1 MGMLSQS
8 DKSKSIEDV
17 SELRQ
22 RITKLEARE
31 KELLAAVETLHLQQE
46 KYSNLLDESSD
57 PIFSF
62 APDGTYRYVNRAFA
76 EGVGKKAEEILDKK
90 LWDIFPQEEADKRF
104 AAVKW
109 VFEYGETRVIEVKV
123 PREGGDHYYITTIK
137 PVFAS
142 DSKVE
147 MVVCIS
153 KDITDRKRMEEE
165 LRFLSSSDML
175 TGLCNRNF
183 FEKEMERLQ
192 HSQLF
197 PISIIIIDM
206 DKLKAVNDR
215 YGHSVGDDLIKKVAQ
230 ILTQSFR
237 MEDIIAR
244 LGGDEFA
251 VLLAGVD
258 EKVAAL
264 AVKRLRENLEKN
276 KDSMLVLSIGVA
288 TGEVGASLD
297 EVMRLADD
305 RMYLDKD
312 VHRKN
317 K

>member
-1 MGMLSQS
+1 MGMLSQN
-8 DKSKSIEDV
+8 DKSKRIEDV

-22 RITKLEARE
+22 RITELEARE

-62 APDGTYRYVNRAFA
+62 APDGTYRYANWAFA
-76 EGVGKKAEEILDKK
+76 EGVGKKVEEILDKK

-109 VFEYGETRVIEVKV
+109 VFEFGETRVIEVKV

-137 PVFAS
+137 PVIAS

-153 KDITDRKRMEEE
+153 KDITERKRMEEE
-165 LRFLSSSDML
+165 LRYLSSSDLL

-197 PISIIIIDM
+197 PISIIIADM

-258 EKVAAL
+258 EKIAAI

-276 KDSMLVLSIGVA
+276 HDPLVVLSIGAA
-288 TGEVGASLD
+288 TGEAGANLE

>member
-8 DKSKSIEDV
+8 DKSKPNENV

-22 RITKLEARE
+22 RIIELEARE
-31 KELLAAVETLHLQQE
+31 KELLEVVETLHLQQE

-62 APDGTYRYVNRAFA
+62 APDGTYRYANWAFA
-76 EGVGKKAEEILDKK
+76 EGVGKKVEEILDKK

-109 VFEYGETRVIEVKV
+109 VFEFGETRVIEVKV
-123 PREGGDHYYITTIK
+123 PREGGDHHYITTIK
-137 PVFAS
+137 PVFGI

-147 MVVCIS
+147 TVICIS
-153 KDITDRKRMEEE
+153 KDITERKRMEEE
-165 LRFLSSSDML
+165 LRYLSSSDLL

-197 PISIIIIDM
+197 PISIIIADM

-258 EKVAAL
+258 EKIAAI

-276 KDSMLVLSIGVA
+276 HDPLVVLSIGAA
-288 TGEVGASLD
+288 TGEAGANLE